1 MAAEVFLKNFGK
13 LAQLTSWRFATLGN
27 MELKVPTSADAEQ
40 GLPIDQLKEDVRR
53 GRVAPERLLDVIAQL
68 QQALQTAQQQLQAAQ
83 QRIEE
88 LEKKRGGAPPT
99 KLDEAFSMRAE
110 EKRQEARGKKKS
122 KEKKA
127 KQRGR
132 LKNAMKLAQAQRSE
146 AIYPKGVDR
155 DRCKLSHVRPVW
167 RLEKGQAVLIAYE
180 IYRGPN
186 KQYGQIPG
194 VLGRSEFGMEIFTE
208 ISYLVYTA
216 GLSFDKV
223 CMLLNFF
230 QNLSLSKSQVDALL
244 YQLARHWE
252 HEFDV
257 LCVLLSN
264 SLVVHA
270 DETSWSIKSVWA
282 MLSEKARILLF
293 GVNKDAETLKMLL
306 DPATFEGLVFSDD
319 AAVYA
324 HFTEAQKCWA
334 HLIRKAIK
342 LTLQAPD
349 NTDYRALAD
358 GLLEIYHQA
367 RQVKRDG
374 RLSQAGRAS
383 QVTDLE
389 SRIFALCQKTWDL
402 NLAPLEG
409 LANDYRLLINELMRL
424 ALSEQLFQFVTAEAV
439 WQPNG
444 AAKPVDGTNNEAERV
459 LRGPGAAR
467 DSGRANKAPRG
478 TRRQTILTS
487 VLESLRVYLPTFTL
501 SNVMAE
507 MKRWWK
513 TGCSCF
519 TELLRQLGLMVPEK
533 SILDRLYPDL
543 SG

>member
-1 MAAEVFLKNFGK
+1 
-13 LAQLTSWRFATLGN
+13 
-27 MELKVPTSADAEQ
+27 MESKVPTSADAEQ
-40 GLPIDQLKEDVRR
+40 GSLIDQLKEDVRQ
-53 GRVAPERLLDVIAQL
+53 GRVAPERLLDIIAQL
-68 QQALQTAQQQLQAAQ
+68 QQVLQAARQQLQAAQ

-88 LEKKRGGAPPT
+88 LEKKLGGPPAT

-110 EKRQEARGKKKS
+110 EKRQEARGRKKR

-127 KQRGR
+127 KRPGR
-132 LKNAMKLAQAQRSE
+132 LKNAAKLAQAKRSE
-146 AIYPKGVDR
+146 PIYPKGIDR

-167 RLEKGQAVLIAYE
+167 RLEKGQAVLIAYA

-194 VLGRSEFGMEIFTE
+194 VLGRSEFGMEIVTE

-230 QNLSLSKSQVDALL
+230 QNLRLSKAQVDALL
-244 YQLARHWE
+244 HQLARHWE

-282 MLSEKARILLF
+282 MLSEKARLLLF

-306 DPATFEGLVFSDD
+306 NPETFEGLVFSDD

-324 HFTEAQKCWA
+324 HFTAAQKCWA

-342 LTLQAPD
+342 LTLQDPD

-358 GLLEIYHQA
+358 GLLATYHQA
-367 RQVKRDG
+367 CQVKGDG
-374 RLSQAGRAS
+374 RLGPTGRAAK
-383 QVTDLE
+383 VTDLE
-389 SRIFALCQKTWDL
+389 LRIFALCQQTWDL
-402 NLAPLEG
+402 NLPPLEG
-409 LANDYRLLINELMRL
+409 LANDYRLLIEEVMRL
-424 ALSEQLFQFVTAEAV
+424 ALAEQLFQFVTAEPV

-444 AAKPVDGTNNEAERV
+444 ATKLVDGTNNEAERV

-478 TRRQTILTS
+478 TRRQSILTS

-501 SNVMAE
+501 SNVMSE

-519 TELLRQLGLMVPEK
+519 TELLRQLGLQTPEQ
-533 SILDRLYPDL
+533 SILDRLYPNL

>member
-1 MAAEVFLKNFGK
+1 MARRWQLKFFEKIGK
-13 LAQLTSWRFATLGN
+13 LAQLASGWLATLGN

-40 GLPIDQLKEDVRR
+40 GSLIDQLKEDVRQ

-68 QQALQTAQQQLQAAQ
+68 QQALQAAQ

-88 LEKKRGGAPPT
+88 LEKKLGGAPPT
-99 KLDEAFSMRAE
+99 KLDETFSMRAE
-110 EKRQEARGKKKS
+110 EKRQEARGNKKR

-127 KQRGR
+127 KRRGR
-132 LKNAMKLAQAQRSE
+132 LKNAEKLAQAKRTE

-208 ISYLVYTA
+208 ISYLVYTV

-270 DETSWSIKSVWA
+270 DETGWSIKSVWA

-293 GVNKDAETLKMLL
+293 GVNKDAETLTMFL
-306 DPATFEGLVFSDD
+306 DPETFEGLVFSDD

-324 HFTEAQKCWA
+324 NFTESQKCWA

-342 LTLQAPD
+342 LTLQDPD
-349 NTDYRALAD
+349 NADYRALTD

-367 RQVKRDG
+367 CQVKRDG
-374 RLSQAGRAS
+374 RFGDVGRVS
-383 QVTDLE
+383 KVEELE
-389 SRIFALCQKTWDL
+389 LRLMGLCQKTWDL
-402 NLAPLEG
+402 NLPPLEG
-409 LANDYRLLINELMRL
+409 LANDHRLLIDELMRL
-424 ALSEQLFQFVTAEAV
+424 TLNQQLFKFVTVETV

-444 AAKPVDGTNNEAERV
+444 DAKPVDGTNNEAERT
-459 LRGPGAAR
+459 LRNPGMAR
-467 DSGRANKAPRG
+467 DTGRANKTPGGA
-478 TRRQTILTS
+478 RRQTILTS

-501 SNVMAE
+501 SSVLKE
-507 MKRWWK
+507 MTRWWK
-513 TGCSCF
+513 SGCSCF
-519 TELLRQLGLMVPEK
+519 TELLRQLGLQVPEK
-533 SILDRLYPDL
+533 AILDRLYPDL

>member
-1 MAAEVFLKNFGK
+1 
-13 LAQLTSWRFATLGN
+13 
-27 MELKVPTSADAEQ
+27 MELPVSTSTDAEQ
-40 GLPIDQLKEDVRR
+40 ESLIDQLKEDVRQ
-53 GRVAPERLLDVIAQL
+53 GRIAPERLLDLIAQL
-68 QQALQTAQQQLQAAQ
+68 QQSLQATRQQLKAAQ

-88 LEKKRGGAPPT
+88 LEKKHGGGTPT
-99 KLDEAFSMRAE
+99 KLDEAFSMRSE
-110 EKRQEARGKKKS
+110 EKRQEARGKKKR

-127 KQRGR
+127 KRRGR
-132 LKNAMKLAQAQRSE
+132 LKNAEKLARAQRTE
-146 AIYPKGVDR
+146 AIYPEGVDR
-155 DRCKLSHVRPVW
+155 DRCKLSHVRLVW
-167 RLEKGQAVLIAYE
+167 RLEKGNSQAVLVAYE

-186 KQYGQIPG
+186 KQYGKIPG

-208 ISYLVYTA
+208 IAYLVYTV

-223 CMLLNFF
+223 RMLLNFF

-244 YQLARHWE
+244 NQLARHWE
-252 HEFDV
+252 REFDV

-293 GVNKDAETLKMLL
+293 GVNKDAATLKVLL
-306 DPATFEGLVFSDD
+306 DPETFEGLVFSDD

-324 HFTEAQKCWA
+324 HFTQAQKCWA

-342 LTLQAPD
+342 LTLQAPG
-349 NTDYRALAD
+349 NTDYRTLAD

-367 RQVKRDG
+367 CQVKRDG
-374 RLSQAGRAS
+374 RLRPAGRAS
-383 QVTDLE
+383 KVTELE
-389 SRIFALCQKTWDL
+389 LRLFALCEEKWDP
-402 NLAPLEG
+402 NQPPLKG
-409 LANDYRLLINELMRL
+409 LANDYRLLIDELMRL
-424 ALSEQLFQFVTAEAV
+424 ALNEQLFQFVTAEAV

-444 AAKPVDGTNNEAERV
+444 AAKPVDGTNNEAERI
-459 LRGPGAAR
+459 LRVPGAAR

-507 MKRWWK
+507 MNRWWE

-519 TELLRQLGLMVPEK
+519 TELLQHLGLQTPEK